1 MNSQE
6 RLEHREVQI
15 ITLTQV
21 NQAFPEPEF
30 LHLQLSKKVK
40 NKALDIGSLA
50 YCVRGK
56 NESRQDQRGTPVI
69 RSSFV
74 KGRRELIVRLL
85 EYFFGMRDQTVDNLF
100 RRAVYFV
107 DWLNSQGYRELFAN
121 ETKAQEAYRDY
132 TAHLNHRIYV
142 RKLKPRTA
150 SNYQGFAIKIIELL
164 YPESSHYILRGGA
177 GRIISERGSPAPGD
191 AHVQLYTD
199 VFLAIAQQCSSFLL
213 NKAPYP
219 LVVSIRDYEVVL
231 FPSNHGAIGPFK
243 EGVPLYNAA
252 ARRIATVEEY
262 MEPDAKL
269 SWKGATKKSAKDAVR
284 VAEINLAAAN
294 NDARNWHRINI
305 AGLAMKAYAGIF
317 LLITGASP
325 TEFEQFTYAE
335 ALEIEKSPI
344 SKELASVKFRAGGKR
359 TLYNIGRKNGL
370 PLLREFLKLREWIL
384 DGEHFD
390 KLFFSMRETKTPK
403 EMARFGD
410 YRAADSVA
418 KCYRSISGVFI
429 DPKVPR
435 LSPRQMR
442 KYKSNMLHKSGLSP
456 ETVAAS
462 LNHTQAMNLSTYAEA
477 SPEQQEAELNL
488 LFQAYRHAAALLRER
503 SETASKDA
511 ISTAAGHCSGFNQ
524 PTLISDLIVS
534 EIEPNCRTQL
544 GCLYCSHYICH
555 SDEED
560 IHKLLSLQYVIN
572 AVRKAAPDTAHAEAL
587 YKELSIRIEFIVE
600 ALSECSES
608 VKHLVETVRER
619 VFKYGILPPFWERRL
634 SRYEKMGV
642 VF

>member
-1 MNSQE
+1 MNSHEQFE
-6 RLEHREVQI
+6 YRDAQV

-21 NQAFPEPEF
+21 NEVFLKPER
-30 LHLQLSKKVK
+30 LHLQLSNRVRRKP
-40 NKALDIGSLA
+40 LDIGSFA

-56 NESRQDQRGTPVI
+56 NESANDHRGTPVI

-85 EYFFGMRDQTVDNLF
+85 EYFFGMRDQTVSNLF
-100 RRAVYFV
+100 RRAEYFV
-107 DWLNSQGYRELFAN
+107 DWLSSQGYREVFAS
-121 ETKAQEAYRDY
+121 EAKAQEAYRDY
-132 TAHLNHRIYV
+132 TAHLNHRIYM
-142 RKLKPRTA
+142 KELKPRTA
-150 SNYQGFAIKIIELL
+150 SNYQGFAIKVIELL
-164 YPESSHYILRGGA
+164 YPESSHFILRGGA
-177 GRIISERGSPAPGD
+177 GRIISERGSSAPSD
-191 AHVQLYTD
+191 AHVQLYKD
-199 VFLAIAQQCSSFLL
+199 VFLAIAQQCSDFVL

-243 EGVPLYNAA
+243 FGVPLYNAA
-252 ARRIATVEEY
+252 DRRIATVEEY
-262 MEPDAKL
+262 MGPDTKL
-269 SWKGATKKSAKDAVR
+269 AWQGTTKKSAKETVR
-284 VAEINLAAAN
+284 EAENNLVVANK
-294 NDARNWHRINI
+294 DARNWHRINI

-325 TEFEQFTYAE
+325 TEFEQFTYEE
-335 ALEIEKSPI
+335 ALEVEKSPI
-344 SKELASVKFRAGGKR
+344 KKELSSVKFRAGGKK
-359 TLYNIGRKNGL
+359 TLYNIGRNNGL
-370 PLLREFLKLREWIL
+370 PLLKEYLKLREWIL
-384 DGEHFD
+384 YGERFD
-390 KLFFSMRETKTPK
+390 KLFFSMRENKTLK
-403 EMARFGD
+403 DMERFGD
-410 YRAADSVA
+410 YRTTDAMA
-418 KCYRSISGVFI
+418 KFYRSISGVFI
-429 DPKVPR
+429 GPEVPR
-435 LSPRQMR
+435 LSTRQMR
-442 KYKSNMLHKSGLSP
+442 KHKSNMLHKSGLTP

-477 SPEQQEAELNL
+477 TPEQQEAELSL

-503 SETASKDA
+503 SETASRQA

-524 PTLISDLIVS
+524 PTPISNLNVS
-534 EIEPNCRTQL
+534 EIEPNCRTQF

-560 IHKLLSLQYVIN
+560 LHKLLSLQYVIN
-572 AVRKAAPDTAHAEAL
+572 AVRKAAPDTVHAEAL

-634 SRYEKMGV
+634 SRYEKVGV